1 MFHPRR
7 AWLFVLLSAF
17 AFAAAMRLAGA
28 LEALRLS
35 SKADPDFTQAQQ
47 P

>member
-28 LEALRLS
+28 LQELRLS
-35 SKADPDFTQAQQ
+35 SKADPDFAHGQQ

>member
-7 AWLFVLLSAF
+7 AWLFAFSSAF
-17 AFAAAMRLAGA
+17 AFAAAMPVAGA
-28 LEALRLS
+28 LQELRLS
-35 SKADPDFTQAQQ
+35 SKADPDFTRVQQ

>member
-7 AWLFVLLSAF
+7 AWLFAFSSAF
-17 AFAAAMRLAGA
+17 AFAAALQ
-28 LEALRLS
+28 ELRLS